1 MAKLNIIPAVFL
13 PLLLCLFMQ
22 GDENERKKVNHEI
35 RKKNDNDYDALS
47 KQIELFR
54 TKRSSNNNNNQEES
68 ERIQKIKQ
76 EMLMSIEGTKT
87 PNENVNEKK

>member
-1 MAKLNIIPAVFL
+1 MNRVFIGEIV
-13 PLLLCLFMQ
+13 P
-22 GDENERKKVNHEI
+22 EVNCRICGFIDKI
-35 RKKNDNDYDALS
+35 RDSKNMIFVVLKDITG
-47 KQIELFR
+47 KIQIV
-54 TKRSSNNNNNQEES
+54 KRSSNNNNNQEES

>member
-1 MAKLNIIPAVFL
+1 MKNI
-13 PLLLCLFMQ
+13 Q
-22 GDENERKKVNHEI
+22 NENERKKVNHEI

-54 TKRSSNNNNNQEES
+54 SKRSINNNNNQEES

-87 PNENVNEKK
+87 QNENVNEKK